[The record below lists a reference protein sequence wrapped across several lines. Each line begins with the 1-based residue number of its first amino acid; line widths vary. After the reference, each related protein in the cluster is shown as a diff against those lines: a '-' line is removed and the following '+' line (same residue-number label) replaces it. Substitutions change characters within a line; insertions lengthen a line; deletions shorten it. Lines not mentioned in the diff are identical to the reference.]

1 MAKDL
6 IDLRKKDLDQ
16 LNQELESVR
25 AEQFTMRIKHK
36 TGQLNETNLLKVNRR
51 KVARIKTLITELK
64 NKESK
69 YWKLQTQ
76 DY

>member
-1 MAKDL
+1 MDKDL

-25 AEQFTMRIKHK
+25 AEQFTMRIKHT

-69 YWKLQTQ
+69 
-76 DY
+76 